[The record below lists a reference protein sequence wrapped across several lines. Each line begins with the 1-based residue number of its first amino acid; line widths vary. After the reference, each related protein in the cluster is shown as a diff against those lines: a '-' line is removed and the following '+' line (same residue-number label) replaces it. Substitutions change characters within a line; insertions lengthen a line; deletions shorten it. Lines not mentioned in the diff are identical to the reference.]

1 MTTDPDIEPMAR
13 YLIGKHGAAAR
24 KLAEKRARQLDES
37 GEKGAAAVWSESAD
51 EVERL
56 LRHP

>member
-1 MTTDPDIEPMAR
+1 MAR